1 MRLQRTS
8 TGRHGDP
15 TFGLLVSKDGKFTCV
30 TLERSCDGDHPRIP
44 AGTYRVHFDQHHP
57 GTAGAYRCPELDT
70 AHLDP
75 ARSQIQIHIANRV
88 DQIRGCIAVGENI
101 AADESAIEH
110 SKSAFDRLMIYLEG
124 VSEFTLEI
132 VDP

>member
-8 TGRHGDP
+8 TGRNGDP

-30 TLERSCDGDHPRIP
+30 TLERSADGPHPRIP
-44 AGTYRVHFDQHHP
+44 AGTYRVYFDQHHP

-70 AHLDP
+70 SAIG
-75 ARSQIQIHIANRV
+75 RSQVQIHVLNRV
-88 DQIRGCIAVGENI
+88 EQSLGCIGPGENI
-101 AADESAIEH
+101 AADGESIEH

-124 VSEFTLEI
+124 VTEFMLDV